1 MNMDIRTVELS
12 EFDLTLMEMRIMNH
26 GQALKTERS
35 MALFGQFQPVVAR
48 LNNGRYQLIDGFK
61 RFYAAE
67 ILLMDT
73 LECQVLEIS
82 LIQAK
87 ILLMSYN
94 RSRKTMGFWEEALI
108 LQDLT
113 KTHGMDQKQLARLTG
128 RSRSWVSRRLSLI
141 GKIDPGVAVDFRMGE
156 LSASH
161 GRALMK
167 LPRGNQAA
175 VAHTIMNLKLSTRQ
189 SDEMVRA
196 WLEAEDDDRRKHI
209 LENPTVILRQEW
221 EEQDV
226 YPYDGRLSAFGNEL
240 QFYMDQIMKAVGRTM
255 NMIDDKRTE
264 DLAGSERVIL
274 QPLLQRAL
282 QCSRE
287 FTETDFYLSPV
298 KSIQKHEE

>member
-12 EFDLTLMEMRIMNH
+12 EFDLSLMEMRIMNH

-35 MALFGQFQPVVAR
+35 MALFGQLQPVVAR

-67 ILLMDT
+67 ILPMDA

-82 LIQAK
+82 LVQAK

-175 VAHTIMNLKLSTRQ
+175 MAHTIMNWKLSTRQ
-189 SDEMVRA
+189 SDELVQA
-196 WLEAEDDDRRKHI
+196 WLEAEDDVRCKQI
-209 LENPTVILRQEW
+209 LEHPEISFKEVW

-226 YPYDGRLSAFGNEL
+226 YPYDGRLSSFGNEL
-240 QFYMDQIMKAVGRTM
+240 QFYMGEIIKAVGRM
-255 NMIDDKRTE
+255 KLIDDKRIEELT
-264 DLAGSERVIL
+264 GSEALIL
-274 QPLLQRAL
+274 QSLLHRAI
-282 QCSRE
+282 QCCRE
-287 FTETDFYLSPV
+287 FAETDFYLSPV
-298 KSIQKHEE
+298 KSIQEHEE

>member
-1 MNMDIRTVELS
+1 MNMDIRTVELG

-26 GQALKTERS
+26 AQALKTERS

-48 LNNGRYQLIDGFK
+48 LDNGKYQLIDGFK

-82 LIQAK
+82 LVQAK

-94 RSRKTMGFWEEALI
+94 RSRKTMGFWEESLI

-175 VAHTIMNLKLSTRQ
+175 VAHTIMNWKLSTRQ
-189 SDEMVRA
+189 SDELVQA
-196 WLEAEDDDRRKHI
+196 WLEAEDDARRKQI
-209 LENPTVILRQEW
+209 LEHPEISFKEVW

-226 YPYDGRLSAFGNEL
+226 YPYDGRLSSFGNEL
-240 QFYMDQIMKAVGRTM
+240 QFYMGEIIKAVGCTVKL
-255 NMIDDKRTE
+255 IDDKRKEELT
-264 DLAGSERVIL
+264 GSEALIL
-274 QPLLQRAL
+274 QSLLHRAM
-282 QCSRE
+282 QCCRE
-287 FTETDFYLSPV
+287 FAQIDLYVSPV
-298 KSIQKHEE
+298 KSIQEHEE